1 MKNLLNLRILS
12 SPLSYTCFEV
22 VFVKPINLKRLI
34 IAIAIPEIVGF
45 LSSFVTGGMGSAY
58 NDCVKPPLS
67 PPGIVF
73 PIVWT
78 VLYALMGIASYLI
91 YEEPRSK
98 DKEKQEALF
107 FYALQLAVNFIW
119 PIIFF
124 RFEAYWVAVIVILI
138 LLALVI
144 ITAIKFR
151 ELNKTAFWLLVPY
164 IIWLIFA
171 TYLNIGVAV
180 LN

>member
-1 MKNLLNLRILS
+1 M
-12 SPLSYTCFEV
+12 
-22 VFVKPINLKRLI
+22 KPINLKRLI
-34 IAIAIPEIVGF
+34 IAIAIPEAVGA
-45 LSSFVTGGMGSAY
+45 LSAFVTGNIGERY
-58 NDCVKPPLS
+58 RDYTQPPLS

-73 PIVWT
+73 PIVWI

-91 YEEPRSK
+91 YEEVKGRE
-98 DKEKQEALF
+98 KEKQEALL
-107 FYALQLAVNFIW
+107 FYGLQLAVNFIW

-124 RFEAYWVAVIVILI
+124 RFSAYWVAVVVILV
-138 LLALVI
+138 LLVLVI

-151 ELNKTAFWLLVPY
+151 ELNKNAFWLLVPY
-164 IIWLIFA
+164 IIWLFFA

>member
-1 MKNLLNLRILS
+1 M
-12 SPLSYTCFEV
+12 
-22 VFVKPINLKRLI
+22 KPINLKRLI
-34 IAIAIPEIVGF
+34 IAIAIPEAVGG
-45 LSSFVTGGMGSAY
+45 LSALITGNIGEMYRSY
-58 NDCVKPPLS
+58 KQPPLS

-73 PIVWT
+73 PIVWI

-91 YEEPRSK
+91 VEEVKGQTAKKR
-98 DKEKQEALF
+98 EALF
-107 FYALQLAVNFIW
+107 FYGLQLAVNFVW

-124 RFEAYWVAVIVILI
+124 RFSAYWVAVVIILV

-144 ITAIKFR
+144 VTAIKFR
-151 ELNKTAFWLLVPY
+151 ELNFTAFYLLLPYILWLL
-164 IIWLIFA
+164 FA